1 MFLLKS
7 YTLRNVT
14 DRGIQSHLQ
23 CNQVVEEEPRHS
35 VQYVG
40 QEQVLVDRH
49 PSTVELSGIQ
59 NFTGVNYIFTVS
71 VNTGYMFTVYN
82 RNMF

>member
-7 YTLRNVT
+7 CTLRNVT
-14 DRGIQSHLQ
+14 DRGIQGHLQ

-59 NFTGVNYIFTVS
+59 NFTGACKLHIYSLGEHRLHVYS
-71 VNTGYMFTVYN
+71 V
-82 RNMF
+82 

>member
-7 YTLRNVT
+7 CTLGNVT
-14 DRGIQSHLQ
+14 DRGIQGHLQ

-49 PSTVELSGIQ
+49 PSTVELSVNQ
-59 NFTGVNYIFTVS
+59 NFTGVN
-71 VNTGYMFTVYN
+71 
-82 RNMF
+82 